1 MEEALFERGL
11 QGACKNGR
19 AEAVG
24 TYGALRSTIAYLA
37 KPRFPRLCDGVINN
51 SSAYFIVSFLL
62 F

>member
-1 MEEALFERGL
+1 M
-11 QGACKNGR
+11 
-19 AEAVG
+19 G